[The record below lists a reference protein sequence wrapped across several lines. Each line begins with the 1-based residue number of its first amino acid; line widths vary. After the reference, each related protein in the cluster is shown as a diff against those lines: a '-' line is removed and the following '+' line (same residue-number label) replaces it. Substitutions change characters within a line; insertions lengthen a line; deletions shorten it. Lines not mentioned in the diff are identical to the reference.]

1 MSLKQ
6 SNTLEFGFDAPRII
20 YQVNLKKDCNI
31 DYDRVS
37 GCADTLYY
45 LGYITKNQLSSIR
58 KKITKDV
65 SKNVI

>member
-1 MSLKQ
+1 MDSKQ

-20 YQVNLKKDCNI
+20 YQVNLKKNCNI
-31 DYDRVS
+31 DFDRVS

-45 LGYITKNQLSSIR
+45 LGYITKVQLTNIR
-58 KKITKDV
+58 KKIAKDV